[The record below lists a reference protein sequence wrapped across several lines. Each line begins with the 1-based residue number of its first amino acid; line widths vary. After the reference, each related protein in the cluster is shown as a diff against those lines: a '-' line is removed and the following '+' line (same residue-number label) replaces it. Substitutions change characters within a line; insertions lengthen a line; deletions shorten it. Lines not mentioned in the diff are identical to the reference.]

1 MNNEFTLQQW
11 INTKSDVYNLDVEF
25 EHQIKPLLKDIL
37 DRCHRIG
44 LPFIATFV
52 VKQTEDVA
60 SHTTTAHMYPTNR
73 VSPGLLNVYTAVDG
87 QGLGLIKGIA
97 QIAAAASDKAE
108 KGNL

>member
-1 MNNEFTLQQW
+1 MSNDFTLKQW
-11 INTKSDVYNLDVEF
+11 VDTKSDVYNLDIEF

-52 VKQTEDVA
+52 VQQDEERA
-60 SHTTTAHMYPTNR
+60 AHCTTAHMYPTSR
-73 VSPGLLNVYTAVDG
+73 VSPALLNTYTAIEE

-97 QIAAAASDKAE
+97 MVASAASDKAE